1 MRKGYAIGTVE
12 RLQIDAPEADAGAYG
27 HDGTQQLAML
37 ARIETGQRQLVPALL
52 LAQMAHV
59 PYHIIVGRSTEPC
72 LQHVT
77 YAEALALPAQQAPCA
92 LQLAPEL
99 HKAILIIFDFDH
111 FDLDIFNIET
121 AHTRQLMQAS
131 LLSLNR
137 SLDHYDTFL

>member
-1 MRKGYAIGTVE
+1 MRKGYAIGTIQG
-12 RLQIDAPEADAGAYG
+12 LQIDAPEADAGAYG

-52 LAQMAHV
+52 LAQATYFPDKV
-59 PYHIIVGRSTEPC
+59 IVGFDWEPRF
-72 LQHVT
+72 QHVAD
-77 YAEALALPAQQAPCA
+77 AEATVLTSEEAPCA
-92 LQLAPEL
+92 LQSAPEL